1 MLVLSRN
8 VGERIVINEQIVVT
22 VLAVNNKGTRLGI
35 EAPPTVPVDREEVAR
50 QRRTAAQAK
59 SRLP

>member
-8 VGERIVINEQIVVT
+8 VGERIVINERIVVT

-35 EAPPTVPVDREEVAR
+35 EAPPTVTVDREEVAR